1 VPEILTFAWALL
13 GRSFVIVGGAL
24 IVVLVAY
31 WERRLHTEPH
41 WEVYAR
47 VLLAAFAATA
57 LLAGRDV
64 SNEYAQKGKHFSE
77 AGPLKN
83 LVDSWSPTR
92 GAAPG
97 ERYSAIGEFAID
109 ESTAERTE
117 SLVSNTAA
125 PPTGRWSV
133 GTSDD
138 RVHRPQRER
147 DVLPDEARREPD
159 PVPES
164 DSKAFATGSYA
175 RPELADG
182 LRADI
187 REVRSQRNDM
197 PYSVEL
203 TVRVP
208 GIVQPF
214 GVVLT
219 GSNIVDDL
227 DFQVLGE
234 TMYAMVL
241 KGHIKGRPDQYYVG
255 FDSPAVSPL
264 TPVVITVRAKRPIR
278 FSKIQRA
285 YIPHG

>member
-24 IVVLVAY
+24 IVVLIAY

-47 VLLAAFAATA
+47 LLLASFVVTA

-64 SNEYAQKGKHFSE
+64 SKEYAQKGQHFSE
-77 AGPLKN
+77 AGPLKSV
-83 LVDSWSPTR
+83 VDRWYPTP

-97 ERYSAIGEFAID
+97 ERYSPIGEFAID
-109 ESTAERTE
+109 ESTAQRTE
-117 SLVSNTAA
+117 SLVWNSVDSV
-125 PPTGRWSV
+125 TGRWTV
-133 GTSDD
+133 GTTDD
-138 RVHRPQRER
+138 RVRTPQRGR
-147 DVLPDEARREPD
+147 DVLQDEVQREPD
-159 PVPES
+159 PAPES
-164 DSKAFATGSYA
+164 VAKALPSGSSA
-175 RPELADG
+175 RPQLADG

-187 REVRSQRNDM
+187 REVRSRRDDL

-203 TVRVP
+203 TVRVAD
-208 GIVQPF
+208 IVQPF

-219 GSNIVDDL
+219 GNDVVDDL

-234 TMYAMVL
+234 TMYTMVL

-255 FDSPAVSPL
+255 FDTPAVSPL
-264 TPVVITVRAKRPIR
+264 TPIVITVRAKRPIR
-278 FSKIQRA
+278 ISKIQRA